1 MDEKECRNKL
11 HQSIMNEFLDNNTLA
26 GGYLGKKIK
35 MSTINLIDLY
45 TLYELN
51 NDKLDKVKSFDKN
64 NYIGKVNYIFKVLE
78 TLSEKL

>member
-51 NDKLDKVKSFDKN
+51 ND
-64 NYIGKVNYIFKVLE
+64 
-78 TLSEKL
+78 